1 MYNSSSVLKF
11 IVFSLIYL
19 SFHLNN
25 ITTFVVML
33 SRNIFIKI
41 EKDSLNCPFYL
52 LKKLFY

>member
-11 IVFSLIYL
+11 IVFSLIYF

-25 ITTFVVML
+25 ITTFIVIL

-41 EKDSLNCPFYL
+41 KRTV
-52 LKKLFY
+52 